1 MRFLMRHMRI
11 KRRFPFPSY
20 TSLESSVHPD
30 KTGLH
35 QSIPKRGNMI
45 QKLIRL
51 PEVINRTGYQRSN
64 IYLLMSQGQFPKSVS
79 IGGRAVAWLES
90 EVVPLMPLVL
100 MILWMD
106 LSFVCSYSVILKPTT
121 VLR

>member
-51 PEVINRTGYQRSN
+51 PEVINSTGYQRSN

-90 EVVPLMPLVL
+90 EVDTWIQERV
-100 MILWMD
+100 D
-106 LSFVCSYSVILKPTT
+106 LRDHNEITNFQNSVQG
-121 VLR
+121 